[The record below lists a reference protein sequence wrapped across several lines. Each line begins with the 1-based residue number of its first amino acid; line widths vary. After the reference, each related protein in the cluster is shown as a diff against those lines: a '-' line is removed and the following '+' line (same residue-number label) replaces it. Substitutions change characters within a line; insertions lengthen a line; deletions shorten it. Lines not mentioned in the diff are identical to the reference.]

1 MDQLPLRDPDY
12 RRHPAERILHVALVT
27 AANPYDGLCEH
38 IVHPFFDW
46 LVPLLDARGG
56 GSVQRKVLAVDPGGR
71 VTLQRTLTSAADFE
85 RGPQSPGGS

>member
-1 MDQLPLRDPDY
+1 M
-12 RRHPAERILHVALVT
+12 ALVT

-38 IVHPFFDW
+38 IVHPSFDRQFA
-46 LVPLLDARGG
+46 PLFDVRGG
-56 GSVQRKVLAVDPGGR
+56 SSVQRKVLAVDPSGR